1 MTTLDHL
8 ETGRSIVDP
17 SVTIPHEPGRRIA
30 AWLPFAA
37 AVCVP
42 LIVLAVMGAFS
53 FTQTRHEAELR
64 AQRTVHA
71 LAEHALRTF
80 RAHDLIIK
88 AVDSH
93 IAGWDWSAIDG
104 SRDLHEF
111 FKRLMQDAD
120 DINTIFVVGPSGREG
135 NSSLLFPLAPTNMA
149 GRPFYE
155 DLKQQGGLHISAPDV
170 GRVNRQRYFS
180 FTRRRTSADGSFD
193 GVISVSVNP
202 AYFEAFYGTV
212 VEGPADSVALVRS
225 DGLLLVRVP
234 AAPPRRERMLP
245 RTPGSLM
252 ATIAEH
258 PERGTFSQRGSVDG
272 VERIYSY
279 RRVGDYPVYASYG
292 LSYDTVW
299 DAWRRTMLA
308 YGLVCL
314 TAIAL
319 LIAAAAL
326 VRRHHRRESDAAN
339 RYLQETARRMAAE
352 ETSRAKDEFLAALG
366 HELRN
371 PLSSI
376 AASAEILRRSD
387 IHDGNAV
394 GAVGIIGRQVEHLRR
409 LLNDLLDVARS
420 IYGKMQFDPTVVSL
434 RDVAAGVAATYPGA
448 IRREVAVT
456 VDGVRGW
463 ARADPTRVRQ
473 MIENL
478 VDNAHKYGARNI
490 AVRVTESGDW
500 VEVAVADDGDGIPAD
515 LLPTMFE
522 PFVQGKQPLD
532 RSVGGLGLGLALC
545 HRLATAHGGTLHAT
559 SDGPGK
565 GSTFT
570 IRLPRAAPPDEPAQ
584 SSAGASAPAVR
595 NRVLVIE
602 DQQDARESL
611 RMLLELDDHVVEA
624 AATGREGVAKF
635 DAFHPDVVL
644 VDIGLPEMNG
654 YEVARAIRSRASGT
668 RVRMIALTGYGQP
681 SDELGSIDAGFD
693 YHVTKPVDYERLKE
707 LMDTGSG

>member
-1 MTTLDHL
+1 MTTLDHPD
-8 ETGRSIVDP
+8 TGRSIANTSVRVPHDP
-17 SVTIPHEPGRRIA
+17 GKWIA
-30 AWLPFAA
+30 SWLPFTA

-42 LIVLAVMGAFS
+42 LIILAVMGAFS

-93 IAGWDWSAIDG
+93 IAGWDWNTIDG

-111 FKRLMQDAD
+111 FRRLMQDAN
-120 DINTIFVVGPSGREG
+120 DINTIFVIGPTGREG

-155 DLKQQGGLHISAPDV
+155 DLKEEGGLHISEPDV
-170 GRVNRQRYFS
+170 GRVNKQKYFS
-180 FTRRRTSADGSFD
+180 FTRRRTSADGRFD
-193 GVISVSVNP
+193 GVISISVNP
-202 AYFEAFYGTV
+202 AYFEAFYRTV
-212 VEGPADSVALVRS
+212 VESPADSVALVRS
-225 DGLLLVRVP
+225 DGLVLVRVP
-234 AAPPRRERMLP
+234 VDPPQGERMLP
-245 RTPGSLM
+245 RTPGGLM
-252 ATIAEH
+252 ASIAER
-258 PERGTFSQRGSVDG
+258 PERGTFSRAGSVDN

-279 RRVGDYPVYASYG
+279 RRVGDYPVYANYG
-292 LSYDTVW
+292 LAYATVW
-299 DAWRRTMLA
+299 ASWRRTMLA

-326 VRRHHRRESDAAN
+326 VRRHHRRESEAAS

-352 ETSRAKDEFLAALG
+352 QTNRAKDEFLAALG

-376 AASAEILRRSD
+376 SASTEILRRSD
-387 IHDGNAV
+387 LRDGNAV

-420 IYGKMQFDPTVVSL
+420 IYGKMPLDPQIVSL
-434 RDVAAGVAATYPGA
+434 RDVAASVAATYPGA

-456 VDGVRGW
+456 VDGARGW

-522 PFVQGKQPLD
+522 PFVQGKQALD

-545 HRLATAHGGTLHAT
+545 HRLATAHGGTLQAA

-570 IRLPRAAPPDEPAQ
+570 IRLPRSAPPDEPVP
-584 SSAGASAPAVR
+584 SMVEASAHPTR
-595 NRVLVIE
+595 KRVLLVE

-611 RMLLELDDHVVEA
+611 RMLLELDDHAVET
-624 AATGREGVAKF
+624 AATGREGVARF

-654 YEVARAIRSRASGT
+654 YEVARAIRGRASGS

-681 SDELGSIDAGFD
+681 ADELGSIDAGFD
-693 YHVTKPVDYERLKE
+693 YHVTKPVDYESLKE
-707 LMDTGSG
+707 LIDTGSG